1 MTSYK
6 GGLKI
11 NVESEKHVL
20 EVLETSGG
28 AKKARRWPRLPD
40 CKITTTTTTAQQ
52 GIQVALSSFMA
63 RTGSLAPQTHAIIRP
78 KRPGQ

>member
-28 AKKARRWPRLPD
+28 AKKARR
-40 CKITTTTTTAQQ
+40 
-52 GIQVALSSFMA
+52 
-63 RTGSLAPQTHAIIRP
+63 
-78 KRPGQ
+78 